1 MLCRILALA
10 GILATAGLLLSAQ
23 IARRGP
29 SVWIG
34 VGFTVEKSGI
44 RVTTLPYDSPAE
56 KAGFL
61 INDLI
66 VGVDGVDFT
75 VEPAARDRQSCEFI
89 TNHEAGDTITLKV
102 MRD

>member
-1 MLCRILALA
+1 MALA
-10 GILATAGLLLSAQ
+10 GILAAAGFLLSAQ
-23 IARRGP
+23 VARRGP

-66 VGVDGVDFT
+66 VGGDGLDFT
-75 VEPAARDRQSCEFI
+75 VEPAAFDRQFREFI
-89 TNHEAGDTITLKV
+89 SNHEPGDAITLKV